1 MASLYLLIPLGVGV
15 VLGAIGIFIW
25 ATSSGQFDELDQQGG
40 RMPDDEP

>member
-15 VLGAIGIFIW
+15 VLAAIALFVW
-25 ATSSGQFDELDQQGG
+25 ATSSGQFDELDQQAR